1 MLDRFTRPAEPVFGG
16 IEKQP
21 ETEAEQRAP
30 PCSLPAPN
38 RRRSGIAAENDM
50 SIADNV
56 QTAKTARCGLLDRA
70 V

>member
-30 PCSLPAPN
+30 LCSLPAPD

-50 SIADNV
+50 SL
-56 QTAKTARCGLLDRA
+56 T
-70 V
+70 